1 MHEYVKFVPVYRN
14 RHTGVSEHGKER
26 FLGIISRILA
36 HKTKTD
42 RAIMFFILSSGCTH

>member
-36 HKTKTD
+36 HAQNKNPSCD
-42 RAIMFFILSSGCTH
+42 VSLP